1 MCSFFKCNNLLI
13 KVFKEL
19 NGVNMYNKK
28 TKSKKKIVDNFKCI
42 TSQRVRS

>member
-28 TKSKKKIVDNFKCI
+28 TKSKKKLLTISNVLHLN
-42 TSQRVRS
+42 V